1 MSDQPPHVSLVALPE
16 AMLST
21 LIGLYDVLSSLEALA
36 SFGEGLSSAPPFRVE
51 IVGVA
56 AGPLPVA
63 GGLPATV
70 QRALAELPSSDIVIV
85 PSLLIAGDWQPG
97 RYPELVAW
105 LAAQHRGGA
114 LLCSACSGVF
124 LLAETGLFDGRDCT
138 IHWGYREKF
147 ARTFPKV
154 RLHPE
159 QVLVIGGRRGELVSS
174 GASTSWH
181 DLALYLIAQHA
192 GVPVA
197 QAATK
202 FFAMQWHQEGLA
214 PYVVFEPP
222 RHHGDAAVTRAQAWL
237 AENYPQ
243 PSPVEELVRRSGL
256 SERSFK
262 RRFRAATG
270 LTPIDYVQ
278 RLRIEE
284 AKRRLERTRV
294 PVEEI
299 SWQVGYEDAAFF
311 RRLFKRLTSL
321 SPGAY
326 RRRFQGPAAMV
337 GS

>member
-1 MSDQPPHVSLVALPE
+1 MPNQPLHVSIVALPE

-21 LIGLYDVLSSLEALA
+21 LSGLYDVLASLESLR
-36 SFGEGLSSAPPFRVE
+36 SFSAAIDPGSIFRVE
-51 IVGVA
+51 IVGAA
-56 AGPLPVA
+56 AGALVIGSGLPV
-63 GGLPATV
+63 TV
-70 QRALAELPSSDIVIV
+70 QRPVSALPRSDIVIV
-85 PSLLIAGDWQPG
+85 PSLLVSGDWTPG
-97 RYPELVAW
+97 RYPELVNW
-105 LAAQHRGGA
+105 LAHQHRGGA

-138 IHWGYREKF
+138 IHWGYAGKF
-147 ARTFPKV
+147 ARSFPKV

-159 QVLVIGGRRGELVSS
+159 EVLVVSGSRDELISS

-192 GVPVA
+192 GVPAA
-197 QAATK
+197 QAVTK
-202 FFAMQWHQEGLA
+202 FFAIQWHQEGLA

-243 PSPVEELVRRSGL
+243 PNPVEELVRRSGL

-270 LTPIDYVQ
+270 LSPIAYVQ

-326 RRRFQGPAAMV
+326 RRRFQGPAGMAAE
-337 GS
+337 